1 MLSNKIAKAEKM
13 IEDKRTYKQE
23 LSCVPFI
30 FYSVNRTEAFN
41 VKRGINQQS
50 FTLKFEEEIQET
62 AFDKISQNFL
72 ILFVTEMMILSK
84 DAHFLKKVTFKDLV
98 LGTSIDLTDKKISFN
113 TQNPNVIKL
122 TGPNNS

>member
-1 MLSNKIAKAEKM
+1 
-13 IEDKRTYKQE
+13 
-23 LSCVPFI
+23 
-30 FYSVNRTEAFN
+30 
-41 VKRGINQQS
+41 
-50 FTLKFEEEIQET
+50 
-62 AFDKISQNFL
+62 
-72 ILFVTEMMILSK
+72 MMILSK